1 MMPGVKALVLGAC
14 LVALA
19 AHPVMLGA
27 QVADGAE
34 RPARR
39 LRPEL
44 RLDYIGARTHAV
56 HAGAGLSVPA
66 GTYAR
71 LGAAA
76 GVGPGWG
83 DGSVTSAR
91 ADATVRFLI
100 DPFRRSRWGVSFGGG
115 LSALHE
121 GSDVRGLALLF
132 ADVEGPGDAGWIPF
146 AGVGVGGGVRV
157 TLGLRRA
164 ATAGR

>member
-1 MMPGVKALVLGAC
+1 MMPGVKAVLLGAC
-14 LVALA
+14 LAALA
-19 AHPVMLGA
+19 GHSTTLAA
-27 QVADGAE
+27 QVAGGAE
-34 RPARR
+34 GPARR
-39 LRPEL
+39 MRPEL
-44 RLDYIGARTHAV
+44 RLDYIGARTHV
-56 HAGAGLSVPA
+56 LHAGAGISVPA

-83 DGSVTSAR
+83 DGSATSAR

-100 DPFRRSRWGVSFGGG
+100 DPFRRSRWGLSLGGG
-115 LSALHE
+115 LSALHA
-121 GSDVRGLALLF
+121 GSELRGFALLF

>member
-1 MMPGVKALVLGAC
+1 MMPDVKAVLLAAC

-19 AHPVMLGA
+19 AHPATLGA

-44 RLDYIGARTHAV
+44 RVDYIGARTHVV
-56 HAGAGLSVPA
+56 HAGVGISVPA

-91 ADATVRFLI
+91 ADATLRFLI
-100 DPFRRSRWGVSFGGG
+100 DPFRRSRWGLSVGGG
-115 LSALHE
+115 LGALHD
-121 GSDVRGLALLF
+121 GSDLRGLALLF

-164 ATAGR
+164 ASAGR

>member
-1 MMPGVKALVLGAC
+1 MMAGVKAVLLGAC
-14 LVALA
+14 VVALA
-19 AHPVMLGA
+19 GHPATLTA
-27 QVADGAE
+27 QTADGAG

-44 RLDYIGARTHAV
+44 RIDYIGARTHAV
-56 HAGAGLSVPA
+56 HGGVGISVPA

-83 DGSVTSAR
+83 DSTFTSAR

-115 LSALHE
+115 LSALHD
-121 GSDVRGLALLF
+121 GSDLRGLALLF

-157 TLGLRRA
+157 TLGVRRA

>member
-1 MMPGVKALVLGAC
+1 MMPGVKAVLLGAC
-14 LVALA
+14 AVALA
-19 AHPVMLGA
+19 GHPATLAA
-27 QVADGAE
+27 QAPDGAE

-44 RLDYIGARTHAV
+44 RIDYIGARTHAV
-56 HAGAGLSVPA
+56 QAGVGISIPA

-71 LGAAA
+71 LGVAA

-83 DGSVTSAR
+83 DSTFTSAR

-100 DPFRRSRWGVSFGGG
+100 DPFRRSRWGLSFGGG
-115 LSALHE
+115 LSALHD
-121 GSDVRGLALLF
+121 GSDLRGLALLF

-157 TLGLRRA
+157 TLGVRRA